1 MADIKIN
8 AKGLQCPGPI
18 VQLFTQIKTLNS
30 GDIVEIEATD
40 HGFVKDVEAWC
51 KKTGNK
57 LLHLEEKDNIITAR
71 VEKV

>member
-1 MADIKIN
+1 MAEVKIN

-18 VQLFTQIKTLNS
+18 VQLFTHMKQINA

-40 HGFVKDVEAWC
+40 HGFIKDVAAWC

-57 LLHLEEKDNIITAR
+57 LLSLEEKDNIITAR
-71 VEKV
+71 VEKA